1 MKKQDNIFPSK
12 ILMHDILR
20 SFLIRYL

>member
-1 MKKQDNIFPSK
+1 MKNIF
-12 ILMHDILR
+12 L